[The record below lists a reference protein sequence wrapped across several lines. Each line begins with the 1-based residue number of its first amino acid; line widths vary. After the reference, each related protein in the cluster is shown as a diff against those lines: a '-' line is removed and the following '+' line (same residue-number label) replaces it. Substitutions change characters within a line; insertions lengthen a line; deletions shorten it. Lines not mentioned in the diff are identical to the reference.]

1 MRKPFIAGNW
11 KMNTSESEAVELARA
26 VASSTVSAACD
37 VAVCVPFPHL
47 AAVRDALRGSDVGLG
62 AQDVHWEPKGAFTG
76 EVSVAMLADYCRYV
90 IIGHSERRQFFGE
103 TDDWVNRKLAAVLAS
118 NIDPI
123 VCVGELLEERR
134 GGLTEKVL
142 YRQLRAGL
150 TGLTLSARVTI
161 AYEPVWAI
169 GTGETATPEVA
180 QETCA
185 YIRGVL
191 HEIAPAAADAV
202 RIQYGGSVNPENA
215 AELLSQPDID
225 GALVGGASLKAEQ
238 FAAICAAAT
247 LTPGPPPRSG
257 RGE

>member
-1 MRKPFIAGNW
+1 MRRPFVAGNW
-11 KMNTSESEAVELARA
+11 KMNTNEAEAIALARD
-26 VASSTVSAACD
+26 VAAQTTGVPCD

-47 AAVRDALRGSDVGLG
+47 GVVRYALRGSHVRLG
-62 AQDVHWEPKGAFTG
+62 AQDVYWEPKGAYTG
-76 EVSVAMLADYCRYV
+76 EVSTAMLADYCSHV

-103 TDDWVNRKLAAVLAS
+103 TDDWVNRKLAAILAS
-118 NIDPI
+118 PLDPI

-134 GGLTEKVL
+134 TGQTENVL
-142 YRQLRAGL
+142 SRQLRAGL

-185 YIRGVL
+185 YIRTVL
-191 HEIAPAAADAV
+191 REIAPVAADAI

-215 AELLSQPDID
+215 ASLLSLPDID
-225 GALVGGASLKAEQ
+225 GALVGGASLKADQ
-238 FAAICAAAT
+238 FAAICAAA
-247 LTPGPPPRSG
+247 RA
-257 RGE
+257 